1 MFRWFEQRL
10 DPYPADPPQMPPSG
24 LWRFILHFSQ
34 GAKGYMLAMAAC
46 SALIAVAEVVL
57 FGYLG
62 QLVDRLAGAD
72 RASFWAD
79 EGGRLLLMGA
89 ILVIG
94 LPLLQV
100 LFSLIMHQTL
110 MGNMPQRIR

>member
-46 SALIAVAEVVL
+46 SALIALAEVVL

-62 QLVDRLAGAD
+62 
-72 RASFWAD
+72 S
-79 EGGRLLLMGA
+79 
-89 ILVIG
+89 
-94 LPLLQV
+94 
-100 LFSLIMHQTL
+100 
-110 MGNMPQRIR
+110 